1 MIHILAFRHL
11 LLSDDCN
18 SYWSLLIP
26 RRLCDSQ
33 VGFSNEQPE
42 AAGSG
47 DPAAATFFESLAD
60 ADVAALKL
68 CKQSLNIIPPVAYA
82 TAPRGMPSLH
92 AMTGDPAA
100 ATFFESL
107 ADADVAALK
116 RLINV

>member
-18 SYWSLLIP
+18 SYWNLLTP

-33 VGFSNEQPE
+33 VGFSNEQPA

-60 ADVAALKL
+60 ADVAALSGKGFYRPMIQEL
-68 CKQSLNIIPPVAYA
+68 MDFV
-82 TAPRGMPSLH
+82 
-92 AMTGDPAA
+92 
-100 ATFFESL
+100 
-107 ADADVAALK
+107 
-116 RLINV
+116 